1 MTVIENNEIYSDA
14 AGMKV
19 RRKGT
24 DAVFAR
30 ATALPGDTADDFEE
44 VDPAEVAQ
52 AVDEAAERAAYE
64 AEVERLIR
72 RRYTVSQELALLR
85 QRESKP
91 EEFAEYDAF
100 AEQCKAEAKQ
110 LGIRS

>member
-1 MTVIENNEIYSDA
+1 MIQIENNEIYSDA

-85 QRESKP
+85 QWSLSRRSSP
-91 EEFAEYDAF
+91 NMTLLRSSARR
-100 AEQCKAEAKQ
+100 KQ
-110 LGIRS
+110 NN

>member
-1 MTVIENNEIYSDA
+1 MIQIENNEIYSDA

-24 DAVFAR
+24 GAVFSR
-30 ATALPGDTADDFEE
+30 ATALAGDTADDFEE
-44 VDPAEVAQ
+44 VDPAEVTQ

>member
-1 MTVIENNEIYSDA
+1 MIQIENNEIYSDA

-44 VDPAEVAQ
+44 VDPAEVTQ

-85 QRESKP
+85 QRGSQP
-91 EEFAEYDAF
+91 EGFAEYDAF
-100 AEQCKAEAKQ
+100 SGQCKAGAKQ
-110 LGIRS
+110 I